1 VDELMSILQRNAPQL
16 AEQIV
21 RALNDAPDGR
31 WLAAS
36 EEPVRD
42 AGQEFIRAV
51 YEAAVQ
57 RKVDSAEAAFSPSAG
72 CTRQTQGEQ
81 GPATDHV
88 LDHQWPDQSAASLVA
103 LLGRGQ

>member
-1 VDELMSILQRNAPQL
+1 MANSSKITVDELMSILQRNAPQL

-21 RALNDAPDGR
+21 TALNDAPDGH

-57 RKVDSAEAAFSPSAG
+57 RKIDAAEAAFSPSAG
-72 CTRQTQGEQ
+72 CPRQT
-81 GPATDHV
+81 
-88 LDHQWPDQSAASLVA
+88 
-103 LLGRGQ
+103 